1 MKQKILIF
9 MLICYLFSGDD
20 SDNADK
26 AESESEGED
35 GEYLEGVFDQVPLDN
50 SNLIPPD
57 DNPEELPFS
66 PVIDTPW
73 EKSPP
78 STTMSVDVDVHA
90 SASADFD
97 SYLDSTPTGR
107 HVSYVKIFHLL
118 LKSSTVS
125 VAI

>member
-1 MKQKILIF
+1 

-35 GEYLEGVFDQVPLDN
+35 SEDLEGVFDQKPLDN
-50 SNLIPPD
+50 SDLIPPD
-57 DNPEELPFS
+57 DNPGDLPFS
-66 PVIDTPW
+66 PVTDTPQ

-97 SYLDSTPTGR
+97 SYLDSMPTGW
-107 HVSYVKIFHLL
+107 HVSYIKIFHLL
-118 LKSSTVS
+118 LNSSTVS

>member
-1 MKQKILIF
+1 

-20 SDNADK
+20 SDNADET
-26 AESESEGED
+26 ESESEGED
-35 GEYLEGVFDQVPLDN
+35 GEDLEGVFDQVPLDN

-57 DNPEELPFS
+57 DNPEDLPFS
-66 PVIDTPW
+66 PVTDTPW

-90 SASADFD
+90 SASADFN
-97 SYLDSTPTGR
+97 SYLDSMPTGQ
-107 HVSYVKIFHLL
+107 HISYINIFHLL
-118 LKSSTVS
+118 LKSSTVL